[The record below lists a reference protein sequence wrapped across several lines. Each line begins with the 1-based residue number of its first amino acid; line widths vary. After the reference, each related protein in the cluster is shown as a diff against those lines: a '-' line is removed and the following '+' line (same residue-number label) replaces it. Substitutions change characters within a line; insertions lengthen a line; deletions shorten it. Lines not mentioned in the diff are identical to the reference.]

1 MANSKLI
8 KKALLVST
16 FSLLFCVT
24 MLISTTF
31 AWFTDTS
38 TASVKTIKSGS
49 LDVVL
54 EMATEWNDDRSVKT
68 WESAKDKT
76 ISFRKATGQENE
88 EVIWEPGSSYKLPEI
103 RISNNGSLALK
114 YKIVIS
120 GINNNSGLNQVIDWT
135 IEVDNQTYVTGT
147 EYKLNAKTDSSTDFD
162 ILTIEGVMKDD
173 ASNDY
178 QGRYID
184 NISIT
189 VVATQDTVEY
199 DSESNQYDKYADY
212 VPKISTD
219 KSYIGKYADIDGD
232 GNVDGVIFADLAFSN
247 SGTWGSDSSYGTWS
261 YSASTNLKQYYISQE
276 SYTDDFGTAEVIAPV
291 SGTSGNDRFY
301 VVALDDVDSSYHYWY
316 YSAYGKISNYNTI
329 TSQDFGSGKQNT
341 SNMISAWN
349 NSTYGSQN
357 GKSDYTDMW
366 GVIQTQANNGWFVP
380 SRAEWAAF
388 GDAINLTEGKAS
400 SSQTETNYSSYNLSF
415 AYWSSSL
422 FNSQYVYC
430 PDFSNGYMYGWTFAH
445 YVNVRLATTY

>member
-8 KKALLVST
+8 KKALLVSIFT
-16 FSLLFCVT
+16 ILFCVT

-38 TASVKTIKSGS
+38 TVSVKTIKSGS

-54 EMATEWNDDRSVKT
+54 EMATDWNDDESVKT

-76 ISFRKATGQENE
+76 ISFRKATGQENK

-103 RISNNGSLALK
+103 RISNNGNLALK

-120 GINNNSGLNQVIDWT
+120 GINDNSELNEVIDWT
-135 IEVDNQTYVTGT
+135 IKLDNQTYVTDK

-162 ILTIEGVMKDD
+162 ILTIEGAMKDD
-173 ASNDY
+173 ASNEY
-178 QGRYID
+178 QSSSID

-189 VVATQDTVEY
+189 VVATQDTVEN
-199 DSESNQYDKYADY
+199 DSEGNQYDKDADY
-212 VPKISTD
+212 VPKIPTD

-232 GNVDGVIFADLAFSN
+232 GTVDGVIFADLAFSN
-247 SGTWGSDSSYGTWS
+247 SGTWGSSNGTWS
-261 YSASTNLKQYYISQE
+261 YSASANLKQYYISQE

-291 SGTSGNDRFY
+291 SETSGNDRFY
-301 VVALDDVDSSYHYWY
+301 IMALDDVDSNYHYWY
-316 YSAYGKISNYNTI
+316 HSAYSNKISDYSTV
-329 TSQDFGSGKQNT
+329 TSENFGSGKQNT
-341 SNMISAWN
+341 TTMIGKWNSSA
-349 NSTYGSQN
+349 YGSQN
-357 GKSDYTDMW
+357 GNSDYTDMW

-388 GDAINLTEGKAS
+388 GNAFNITS
-400 SSQTETNYSSYNLSF
+400 SNYGSYGLSDY
-415 AYWSSSL
+415 YWPSSL
-422 FNSQYVYC
+422 DKADGAYYMTFLGGYMFNSDLLSCYY
-430 PDFSNGYMYGWTFAH
+430 
-445 YVNVRLATTY
+445 VRLAKTF